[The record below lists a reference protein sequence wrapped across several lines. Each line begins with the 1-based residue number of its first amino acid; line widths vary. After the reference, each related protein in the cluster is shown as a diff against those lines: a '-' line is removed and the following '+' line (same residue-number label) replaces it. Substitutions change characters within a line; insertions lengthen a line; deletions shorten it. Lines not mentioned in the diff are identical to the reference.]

1 MEESIS
7 IKMTKKDLTY
17 FILRH
22 NYTSVSGV
30 CGIIFSLLAL
40 AYLIL
45 GGGQTLAM
53 KMVLLF
59 MGLLFTVAEPLQLI
73 QRASRQIQSS
83 QYFQN
88 NLIYTLKEEGIEV
101 TQGDENGTIPWD
113 SLRKIIETKEYV
125 FVYVTARR
133 AFVFPKN
140 QMDGKYDTVRAIIS
154 KYMKPSKC
162 RWKKAK

>member
-7 IKMTKKDLTY
+7 VKMTKKDLTY
-17 FILRH
+17 FILWH
-22 NYTSVSGV
+22 NYTSVSGIFGV
-30 CGIIFSLLAL
+30 IFSLLAL

-59 MGLLFTVAEPLQLI
+59 MGLLFTVAEPLQLM
-73 QRASRQIQSS
+73 QRASRQIQGS

-88 NLIYTLKEEGIEV
+88 NLVYTLKEEGIEV
-101 TQGDENGTIPWD
+101 TQGAENGTIPWE
-113 SLRKIIETKEYV
+113 SLCKIVETKDYV

-133 AFVFPKN
+133 AFVFPKD
-140 QMDGKYDTVRAIIS
+140 QMEGKYEMVKAIIS

-162 RWKKAK
+162 RWKKVK